1 MKRRTGDDRER
12 SLMGRA
18 VWRRAVAEVHQ
29 LGLKQRIVYT
39 VKSNRQLGQD
49 AGTGAIGRG
58 RGWACVGVRA
68 IGGDALAMQVHA
80 CARADLPT
88 LISGSAHP
96 RQLRVWSNAAPS
108 GMTLAGGLERA
119 LVAALVSRAT
129 SDSASI

>member
-1 MKRRTGDDRER
+1 MRAIGCRVRCWGGALAQMKRRTGDDRGR

-18 VWRRAVAEVHQ
+18 VWGRAVAEIHQ
-29 LGLKQRIVYT
+29 SGLKQRAVYT

-49 AGTGAIGRG
+49 AGSRAIGGG
-58 RGWACVGVRA
+58 RGWACAGGRA

-96 RQLRVWSNAAPS
+96 RQLR
-108 GMTLAGGLERA
+108 R
-119 LVAALVSRAT
+119 LVECCAV
-129 SDSASI
+129 

>member
-80 CARADLPT
+80 CARASTSIARLVECC
-88 LISGSAHP
+88 A
-96 RQLRVWSNAAPS
+96 VWDD
-108 GMTLAGGLERA
+108 AGGWITACFGCGSSE
-119 LVAALVSRAT
+119 
-129 SDSASI
+129 